1 MKNVVRGLAPG
12 RVAAFLGIAAAPG
25 VNPA

>member
-12 RVAAFLGIAAAPG
+12 SVAAFLGIAAAPG
-25 VNPA
+25 VNLA